1 MKTDMDKNMDAD
13 TDISMSTDK
22 NMFTSM
28 SVSVSLFIIMFM
40 CDFVMLISTDKFQDI
55 YMDRVMG
62 LNVDMDTDL
71 DMGDLPVHDRVHV
84 IPAPPSPGPCRRLGP
99 YGCDSTPKKLQKQQ
113 SVFKKRSHIFARER
127 SRKLPCQL

>member
-40 CDFVMLISTDKFQDI
+40 GDFVTLISTDKFQDI
-55 YMDRVMG
+55 YMDRDMANG
-62 LNVDMDTDL
+62 LER
-71 DMGDLPVHDRVHV
+71 GY
-84 IPAPPSPGPCRRLGP
+84 GLGP
-99 YGCDSTPKKLQKQQ
+99 WHGRSSCSCSCSCHASTA
-113 SVFKKRSHIFARER
+113 VARS
-127 SRKLPCQL
+127 L